1 MLTLQYNS
9 DNYVDFLRVVA
20 TKLQVQLTDNI
31 LSVPDKIGKGFIKA
45 VNLPHNIS
53 VMMGQ
58 LTPSEDIVLDR
69 FSGTSPFY
77 SLQFTEILEDKFN
90 HASPVKDDTTVYLEN
105 SCISLVNAQIE
116 TRYIL
121 KAGTCLHFVVMIFER
136 KHLLQ
141 YFNEQVVDV
150 FLSSYFSRVL
160 KKGSITPIDADF
172 RSLMHEL
179 TTAGNYHPLITNYI
193 NTRCML
199 LLERFITRFM
209 YQSEAGQQL
218 TFKVNADEISRLMRV
233 ESRLVKDYSQPPPT
247 IEVLSK
253 AAAMSPTKLKKDF
266 KQLYGLPIYEYYQ
279 KNRMKKAHS
288 LLSENNYS
296 IKEVGIMVGYT
307 NLSHFAVSFKKEFG
321 ILPSELSQRDEVLPM
336 EEITDVDIELPDE

>member
-20 TKLQVQLTDNI
+20 TKLQVQLADNT
-31 LSVPDKIGKGFIKA
+31 LHVPDKIGKGFIKA
-45 VNLPHNIS
+45 INLPHNIS

-58 LTPSEDIVLDR
+58 ITPSEDVVLDR

-77 SLQFTEILEDKFN
+77 SLQFTEILEDKFCN
-90 HASPVKDDTTVYLEN
+90 ASPAKDDTTVYLEN

-116 TRYIL
+116 ARYIL
-121 KAGTCLHFVVMIFER
+121 RAGTCLRFVVMIFER

-141 YFNEQVVDV
+141 YFNEQVTDM
-150 FLSSYFSRVL
+150 FLSSYFSQVL

-179 TTAGNYHPLITNYI
+179 TIVDHHPLITNYI

-199 LLERFITRFM
+199 LLERFVTRFM
-209 YQSEAGQQL
+209 YQSETGQQL
-218 TFKVNADEISRLMRV
+218 TFKGNADEISRLMRV

-336 EEITDVDIELPDE
+336 GEMTDLNADQSDE